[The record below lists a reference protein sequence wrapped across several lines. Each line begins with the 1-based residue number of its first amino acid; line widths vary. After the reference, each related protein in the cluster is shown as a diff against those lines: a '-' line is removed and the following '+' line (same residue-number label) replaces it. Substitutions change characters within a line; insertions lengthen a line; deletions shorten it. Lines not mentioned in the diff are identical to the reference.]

1 MGTTQ
6 EPLNFVAFWTLLGR
20 LAAGLMRQR
29 ANGELTLIFSDG
41 HVRLVRVNRQYLPEN
56 LPEI

>member
-1 MGTTQ
+1 MADMAGNSRRGAPGRPGNMGTTQ

-29 ANGELTLIFSDG
+29 ANGELTLIF
-41 HVRLVRVNRQYLPEN
+41 
-56 LPEI
+56 